1 MNNSTI
7 DAAYVDIVSDK
18 EKSTIKENKLIF
30 YHVIKRVFDI
40 ICALLG
46 IIMMAPITVILKI
59 CYMISGDFHSIFF
72 VQKRIGKN
80 GKEFYLYK
88 YRTMVPNAEEVLKKL
103 LKQKKYKEEWDRNQ
117 KFDKD
122 PRITK
127 MGRILRKTSLDE
139 LPQMYNILYNDM
151 SMIGPRPLVKGEL
164 DNHQGNHELY
174 ESVKPGITGW
184 WASHGRSAINYEERL
199 ELEYF
204 YVKNRGLLLDI
215 RCIIDT
221 IKAVITKSGA
231 K

>member
-1 MNNSTI
+1 MNHDVI
-7 DAAYVDIVSDK
+7 DATYIDIVSSDI
-18 EKSTIKENKLIF
+18 ESTKENRKLIF
-30 YHVIKRVFDI
+30 YHVIKRIFDV
-40 ICALLG
+40 ICASLG
-46 IIMMAPITVILKI
+46 ILFMAPITLLVKI
-59 CYMISGDFHSIFF
+59 TYMLSGDFKSIFF

-80 GKEFYLYK
+80 GKEFSLYK
-88 YRTMVPNAEEVLKKL
+88 YRTMVPDAEKVLQKM
-103 LKQKKYKEEWDRNQ
+103 LKQKKYKDEWDKNQ

-127 MGRILRKTSLDE
+127 MGNLLRKTSLDE
-139 LPQMYNILYNDM
+139 LPQLYNVLYNDM

-164 DNHQGNHELY
+164 DSHNGNHEIY

-184 WASHGRSAINYEERL
+184 WASHGRSAVDYHDRL

-204 YVKNRGLLLDI
+204 YVKNRGLILDI

-221 IKAVITKSGA
+221 IKAIILKNGA

>member
-1 MNNSTI
+1 MNNGTI
-7 DAAYVDIVSDK
+7 EATYVDIVDNEK
-18 EKSTIKENKLIF
+18 ESTIEEKKLIF
-30 YHVIKRVFDI
+30 YRLTKRIFDI
-40 ICALLG
+40 ICACLG
-46 IIMMAPITVILKI
+46 IIFMVPITMLVKI
-59 CYMISGDFHSIFF
+59 CYMLSGDFKSIFF

-88 YRTMVPNAEEVLKKL
+88 YRTMVPNAEDVLKKL
-103 LKQKKYKEEWDRNQ
+103 LKQKKYKDDWNKNQ
-117 KFDKD
+117 KLDHD

-127 MGRILRKTSLDE
+127 IGKILRKTSLDE

-164 DNHQGNHELY
+164 DLHYGDHKLY

-184 WASHGRSAINYEERL
+184 WASHGRSAISYEERL

-204 YVKNRGLLLDI
+204 YVRNRGLLLDI
-215 RCIIDT
+215 KCIFDT

>member
-1 MNNSTI
+1 MNNNI
-7 DAAYVDIVSDK
+7 MDATYVDIVN
-18 EKSTIKENKLIF
+18 EEESTVKENKLIF
-30 YHVIKRVFDI
+30 YRIIKRIFDI
-40 ICALLG
+40 LCACLG
-46 IIMMAPITVILKI
+46 IILMAPITILVKI
-59 CYMISGDFHSIFF
+59 SYMLSGDFKSIFF

-88 YRTMVPNAEEVLKKL
+88 YRTMVPNAEEVLKEL
-103 LKQKKYKEEWDRNQ
+103 LKQKKYKKEWEKNQ
-117 KFDKD
+117 KFDND

-127 MGRILRKTSLDE
+127 IGKILRKTSLDE

-151 SMIGPRPLVKGEL
+151 SMIGPRPLVRGEL
-164 DNHQGNHELY
+164 DSHKGNHEIY

-184 WASHGRSAINYEERL
+184 WASHGRSATTYEERL

-204 YVKNRGLLLDI
+204 YVKNRGLFLDI
-215 RCIIDT
+215 KCVFDT

>member
-18 EKSTIKENKLIF
+18 EESTTKENKLIF
-30 YHVIKRVFDI
+30 YHIIKRVFDI

-103 LKQKKYKEEWDRNQ
+103 LKQKKYKEEWDKNQ

-151 SMIGPRPLVKGEL
+151 SMIGPRPLVCGEL
-164 DNHQGNHELY
+164 DSHNGDHEIY

-184 WASHGRSAINYEERL
+184 WASHGRSAITYEERL

-204 YVKNRGLLLDI
+204 YIKNRGILLDI
-215 RCIIDT
+215 RCIFDT
-221 IKAVITKSGA
+221 IKAVIMKSGA